1 MKVLE
6 RRLRQF
12 AQHFNLEKSG
22 TAYTCASFGHAHT
35 RRRNVRVRQRS
46 RRSIWRREEFAG
58 KESEKWN
65 IHGTQMW
72 LSSLLFCPIVC
83 CDARERSSYRVAVVF
98 AVASGD
104 QIVPS
109 FFCPLPLRHPV
120 SFCGSVTKTIWASG
134 EGERARRA
142 SGRQRQG
149 PFLPSSPRCYKT
161 QLPQPWRRVCQVG

>member
-1 MKVLE
+1 
-6 RRLRQF
+6 
-12 AQHFNLEKSG
+12 
-22 TAYTCASFGHAHT
+22 
-35 RRRNVRVRQRS
+35 
-46 RRSIWRREEFAG
+46 
-58 KESEKWN
+58 
-65 IHGTQMW
+65 MW

-134 EGERARRA
+134 GRPRERQA
-142 SGRQRQG
+142 G
-149 PFLPSSPRCYKT
+149 PFPSSLPPRAAIKLNCRSDGEGFIRFDKLALVVKYYGT
-161 QLPQPWRRVCQVG
+161 LVGEYSWLVCMWLGEVCPCSLIKGRNNLHQTSCVTDHPS